1 VAMEST
7 GIYRRPVHNVLEE
20 AVPVVLVNAA
30 RDIKTK

>member
-1 VAMEST
+1 M
-7 GIYRRPVHNVLEE
+7 RRFEPVYNVLEE